1 VGFVRGAAPCS
12 AGKGQGK
19 TCDEVFPV
27 DEKGLQKGKT
37 ANCFSLL
44 IEYIKFYQETQGTE
58 RFLKTKKQYAS
69 K

>member
-1 VGFVRGAAPCS
+1 MVSTVWFVRGAAPCS

-37 ANCFSLL
+37 ENCFSLL
-44 IEYIKFYQETQGTE
+44 IEHRKFYEKTQETAC
-58 RFLKTKKQYAS
+58 FK
-69 K
+69 